1 MVWKLYVRY
10 LFKILLP
17 PSSADSSRRS
27 FDLSLVSSNSFR
39 RSVSEDGCTKSY
51 ARNSTASSSS
61 KQVLEE
67 QLAKNKYKISTLER
81 KIIHMKTALEQNI
94 EG

>member
-1 MVWKLYVRY
+1 
-10 LFKILLP
+10 
-17 PSSADSSRRS
+17 
-27 FDLSLVSSNSFR
+27 
-39 RSVSEDGCTKSY
+39 VSEDGCTKSY